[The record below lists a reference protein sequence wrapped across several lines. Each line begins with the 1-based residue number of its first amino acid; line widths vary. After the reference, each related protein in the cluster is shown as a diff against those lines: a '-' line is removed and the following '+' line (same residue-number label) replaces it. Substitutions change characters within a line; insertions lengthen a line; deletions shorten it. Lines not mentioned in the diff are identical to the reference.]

1 MYISFCGVYLSWCGG
16 HGRTKHN
23 ADKDNLDGPEHHG
36 LQISQNWIC
45 KKKNDEV
52 EEDGDENINQTWETE
67 NKNNDTHIE
76 KLMLYWI
83 QYNDSLKYKVG
94 CFWRFS
100 YVYTIN

>member
-1 MYISFCGVYLSWCGG
+1 M
-16 HGRTKHN
+16 
-23 ADKDNLDGPEHHG
+23 D
-36 LQISQNWIC
+36 LQ
-45 KKKNDEV
+45 KKNDEV
-52 EEDGDENINQTWETE
+52 EEDGDENINQTWKTE

>member
-1 MYISFCGVYLSWCGG
+1 M
-16 HGRTKHN
+16 
-23 ADKDNLDGPEHHG
+23 D
-36 LQISQNWIC
+36 LQ
-45 KKKNDEV
+45 KKNDEV